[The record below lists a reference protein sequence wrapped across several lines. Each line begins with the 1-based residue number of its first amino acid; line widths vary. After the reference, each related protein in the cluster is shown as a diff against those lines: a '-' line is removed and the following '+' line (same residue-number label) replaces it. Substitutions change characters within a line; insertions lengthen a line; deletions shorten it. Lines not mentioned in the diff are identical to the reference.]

1 MADNATSQ
9 DSTPVPK
16 SRRRLRPVR
25 LFVIAAVCVV
35 AAFAVKHFWFSLPIG
50 EGPAGP
56 VVPREMFQAVWTSR
70 PVLLV
75 GIGDSITDGFGA
87 SEGHSYFD
95 MLISNPADESP
106 EMKGICLGSVLPNL
120 KSLELAVSGST
131 SIHHLTSQLARLE
144 VQPPEVLGLVVMTT
158 GGNDIIHNYGHSPP
172 QEGAMYGAT
181 FEQARPWIAAFD
193 ERLKSMLDRIEQ
205 CFPGGCHIFLA
216 NIYDPTDGVGDAT
229 RAGLP
234 AWPDAMKVL
243 AAYNEIIAR
252 HAGQRPN
259 VHLVDIHSEFLGH
272 GIYCTQPWRRHYRW
286 ADPHYWYYMNL
297 EDPNDRGYDAIR
309 RLFLLEIAKV
319 FQTTAPQS
327 SPTPLNLNHNGK

>member
-9 DSTPVPK
+9 DSATALK
-16 SRRRLRPVR
+16 SRKRIRPALLV
-25 LFVIAAVCVV
+25 VIAVICVV
-35 AAFAVKHFWFSLPIG
+35 AAVLVRRFWFTLPIG

-56 VVPREMFQAVWTSR
+56 AVPREMFQTVWTSR

-75 GIGDSITDGFGA
+75 GMGDSITDGFGA

-106 EMKGICLGSVLPNL
+106 EMKGICLSSVLPNL

-144 VQPPEVLGLVVMTT
+144 VQPPDVLGLVVMTT

-252 HAGQRPN
+252 HADERPN
-259 VHLVDIHSEFLGH
+259 VHLVDIHGEFLGH
-272 GIYCTQPWRRHYRW
+272 GIYCTQPWRRHYHW
-286 ADPHYWYYMNL
+286 ADPHYWYYTNL

-309 RLFLLEIAKV
+309 RLFLLRIAEALGTLKV
-319 FQTTAPQS
+319 HTQS
-327 SPTPLNLNHNGK
+327 PPGDSHHNGR

>member
-1 MADNATSQ
+1 MQVNRI
-9 DSTPVPK
+9 STGRIDFHVDAETLAEDVAVIGNQHD
-16 SRRRLRPVR
+16 RLHAQ
-25 LFVIAAVCVV
+25 LQQHTNGALQLQ
-35 AAFAVKHFWFSLPIG
+35 KH
-50 EGPAGP
+50 A
-56 VVPREMFQAVWTSR
+56 
-70 PVLLV
+70 
-75 GIGDSITDGFGA
+75 
-87 SEGHSYFD
+87 
-95 MLISNPADESP
+95 
-106 EMKGICLGSVLPNL
+106 
-120 KSLELAVSGST
+120 
-131 SIHHLTSQLARLE
+131 IHHLTSQLARLE
-144 VQPPEVLGLVVMTT
+144 VQAPEVLGLVVMTT

-234 AWPDAMKVL
+234 VWPDAMKVL

-259 VHLVDIHSEFLGH
+259 VHLVDIHGEFLGH

-286 ADPHYWYYMNL
+286 ADPHYWYYTNL
-297 EDPNDRGYDAIR
+297 EDPNDRGYDAMETKLQALGARIR
-309 RLFLLEIAKV
+309 RV
-319 FQTTAPQS
+319 
-327 SPTPLNLNHNGK
+327 G

>member
-1 MADNATSQ
+1 MGMNEGTSMSENQ
-9 DSTPVPK
+9 DSAPVVK
-16 SRRRLRPVR
+16 SRKRIRPVR
-25 LFVIAAVCVV
+25 LVVIAAICIGV
-35 AAFAVKHFWFSLPIG
+35 FFLIKHFWLSLPIG
-50 EGPAGP
+50 GGPAGP
-56 VVPREMFQAVWTSR
+56 SVPAEAFRSVWSTR

-75 GIGDSITDGFGA
+75 GLGDSITDGYGA

-95 MLISNPADESP
+95 MLIANPADEFP

-120 KSLELAVSGST
+120 KSLNLAVSGST
-131 SIHHLTSQLARLE
+131 SIHHLEGQLARLE
-144 VQPPEVLGLVVMTT
+144 VQSPEVLGIVVMTT
-158 GGNDIIHNYGHSPP
+158 GGNDIIHNYGRSAP

-193 ERLKSMLDRIEQ
+193 ERLATILKRIEQ

-216 NIYDPTDGVGDAT
+216 NIYDPTDGVGDAD

-252 HAGQRPN
+252 HAEQRPN
-259 VHLVDIHSEFLGH
+259 VHLVDIHGEFVGH
-272 GIYCTQPWRRHYRW
+272 GIHCTQPWQPHYRP
-286 ADPHYWYYMNL
+286 ADPHYWYYANL

-309 RLFLLEIAKV
+309 RLFLLEMIKA
-319 FQTTAPQS
+319 FQGAATRP
-327 SPTPLNLNHNGK
+327 